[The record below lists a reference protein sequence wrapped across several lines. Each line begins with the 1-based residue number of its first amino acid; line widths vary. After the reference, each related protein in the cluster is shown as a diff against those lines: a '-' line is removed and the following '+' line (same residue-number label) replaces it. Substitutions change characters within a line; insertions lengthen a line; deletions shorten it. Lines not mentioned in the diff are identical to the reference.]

1 MEKKWVVYI
10 LQCKDDTLYTGSTD
24 RLEHRLSMHRSGK
37 GAKYTRGRAPLT
49 LRYVEVCDD
58 RSHALRR
65 EYAIKNLSR
74 QEKLAL
80 CAGFTIEEDIYE
92 K

>member
-24 RLEHRLSMHRSGK
+24 RLEYRLQMHRSGK
-37 GAKYTRGRAPLT
+37 GAKYTRGRGPLT
-49 LRYVEVCDD
+49 LQYVENCTD

-65 EYAIKNLSR
+65 EHAIKSLTR

-80 CAGFTIEEDIYE
+80 CAGFAAEENS
-92 K
+92 